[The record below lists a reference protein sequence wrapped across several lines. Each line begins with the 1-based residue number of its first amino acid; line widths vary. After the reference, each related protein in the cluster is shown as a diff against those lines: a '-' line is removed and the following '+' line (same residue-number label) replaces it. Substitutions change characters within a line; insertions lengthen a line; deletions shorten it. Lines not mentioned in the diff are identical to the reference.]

1 MAVIFHLD
9 LDAFFVSVERILD
22 PSLEGK
28 PVIVGGD
35 PKGRGVVSACSYEAR
50 KYGLHS
56 AMPMKQAY
64 KLCPHGIYLHGSSGE
79 YSKYSKEVKKIL
91 EQYAP
96 LMEQAS
102 IDEFYM
108 DFTGCEKIYGD
119 FYNFALHIQK
129 KIKETLKLPAS
140 IGIGSNKTIAKIA
153 SDFGKPMGITYVKQ
167 GTEKDFLAPL
177 PVQTIPGVGKVT
189 LKQLNKKGIHLIK
202 DLQTYTEDQLIA
214 IFGNFGKV
222 LWRKANGKGKESLT
236 VEHERKSISKE
247 RTFSEDVVEKEILE
261 KMLFTLTG
269 KVCQKLREKG
279 WKSSTVSIK
288 LRYSDFTT
296 LTRAKTIIP
305 TDDDKEVFTVVDELF
320 RKEFKESIPVRLI
333 GVHLTNFTPAEIQ
346 TSLFEEENLKRKKM
360 LDAVSKIRSKHGYG
374 KIDVGKFT
382 RDK

>member
-9 LDAFFVSVERILD
+9 LDAFFVSVERILN
-22 PSLEGK
+22 PSLEGN

-64 KLCPHGIYLHGSSGE
+64 KLCPHGIYLHGSLGE

-96 LMEQAS
+96 LLEQAS

-119 FYNFALHIQK
+119 FYKFAQFLQK
-129 KIKETLKLPAS
+129 EIKEKLKLPSS
-140 IGIGSNKTIAKIA
+140 IGIASNKTIAKIA
-153 SDFGKPMGITYVKQ
+153 SDFGKPMGITYVKA

-189 LKQLNKKGIHLIK
+189 VKELNKKGIKFIK
-202 DLQTYTEDQLIA
+202 DLQEYSEEQLFGL
-214 IFGNFGKV
+214 FGNYGKV

-236 VEHERKSISKE
+236 LEHERKSISKE
-247 RTFSEDVVEKEILE
+247 RTFSEDVLDKVILE

-279 WKSSTVSIK
+279 WKSSTIGIK

-296 LTRAKTIIP
+296 LTRAKTITP
-305 TDDDKEVFTVVDELF
+305 THDDREVFDVVEELF
-320 RKEFKESIPVRLI
+320 RKEWKKNNPVRLI
-333 GVHLTNFTPAEIQ
+333 GVHLTNFSPEEIQ
-346 TSLFEEENLKRKKM
+346 NSLFETEDQKRKKM
-360 LDAVSKIRSKHGYG
+360 LDAVNKIRNKHGYSM
-374 KIDVGKFT
+374 IDVGKFT
-382 RDK
+382 NDK